1 MSTANLYATQTPN
14 THSARASTLQN
25 FMSMFSIQNSQ
36 LMQFPGAL
44 QTSFPY
50 SPPPQGM
57 GAPYTFSQQT
67 RAHMNF
73 RPDWA
78 TKLIETVNAMS
89 KELGKLNTIEKKKT
103 LSGVQT
109 SVQNQMSRSWMVSLK
124 TVKSHATF

>member
-1 MSTANLYATQTPN
+1 
-14 THSARASTLQN
+14 
-25 FMSMFSIQNSQ
+25 
-36 LMQFPGAL
+36 MQFPGAL

-67 RAHMNF
+67 RALMNF

-89 KELGKLNTIEKKKT
+89 KELGKLNTIEKKNKKT
-103 LSGVQT
+103 LSGIQT
-109 SVQNQMSRSWMVSLK
+109 SVQNLESKVEVMDGQFKNCEKSCDFLSKEYDDQK
-124 TVKSHATF
+124 T